1 MPSPVSSLL
10 LTSSLLLFVPGT
22 TLADTATAPAIK
34 RFQQVDARLYRGG
47 QPDAQGFAA
56 LQRLGVRTVVNLRH
70 SVDEQRLVESA
81 GLRYVALPTHLR
93 PFGVSGGLSAETV
106 RSFFQLVDDESN
118 GPVFLHCRRGADRTG
133 TLVAMY
139 RVARQGWTPEAAY
152 KEARATGMRWWH
164 YPVRRQLEDF
174 AREVAEGGRAPAVA
188 PAP

>member
-10 LTSSLLLFVPGT
+10 FTASLLLFVPGT
-22 TLADTATAPAIK
+22 ALADPATAPAIK
-34 RFQQVDARLYRGG
+34 RFQQVDSRLYRGG

-139 RVARQGWTPEAAY
+139 RIARQGWTPEAAY

-174 AREVAEGGRAPAVA
+174 ARDAAEGGLAPEVA